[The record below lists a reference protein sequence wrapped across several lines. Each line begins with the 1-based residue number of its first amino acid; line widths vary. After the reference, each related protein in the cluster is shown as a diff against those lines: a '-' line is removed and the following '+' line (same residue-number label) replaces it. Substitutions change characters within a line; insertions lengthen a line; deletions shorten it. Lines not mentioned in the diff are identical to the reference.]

1 MESVHPEAQMVYRV
15 EVVRVVRPSWLFV
28 PMNFVGGMGRSR
40 YRSLPRSARVEANLE
55 GINTIS

>member
-28 PMNFVGGMGRSR
+28 PMNFVGGDG
-40 YRSLPRSARVEANLE
+40 
-55 GINTIS
+55 T